1 MRTTFKRNDAK
12 KFFIF
17 GVVSTIM
24 LCTAQPLGQ
33 AVQADTYSIDPADIV
48 DWNTDGNELS
58 MCLSDGSECYAYKQ
72 EDCFTVKKR
81 DYLPLK
87 DIADVRVVKNGFYII
102 DSNGEEYYIAKNEE
116 K

>member
-1 MRTTFKRNDAK
+1 MGITMLMIISVFAVGTM
-12 KFFIF
+12 F
-17 GVVSTIM
+17 GNPVK
-24 LCTAQPLGQ
+24 ANN
-33 AVQADTYSIDPADIV
+33 TYMIDPADII

-58 MCLSDGSECYAYKQ
+58 MCLSDGSEFYAYKQ
-72 EDCFTVKKR
+72 EDCFTVIKH

-87 DIADVRVVKNGFYII
+87 DIADVRVVKNSFYII

>member
-1 MRTTFKRNDAK
+1 MK
-12 KFFIF
+12 KKLMGITMLMIISVFAVGTMF
-17 GVVSTIM
+17 GNPVK
-24 LCTAQPLGQ
+24 ANN
-33 AVQADTYSIDPADIV
+33 TYMIDPADII

-58 MCLSDGSECYAYKQ
+58 MCLSNGSECYAYKQ

-102 DSNGEEYYIAKNEE
+102 DSNGEECYIAKNEE

>member
-1 MRTTFKRNDAK
+1 MK
-12 KFFIF
+12 KNLI
-17 GVVSTIM
+17 GITM
-24 LCTAQPLGQ
+24 LMIIS
-33 AVQADTYSIDPADIV
+33 AVAVGTMIWNPVKANTSYMIDPADII

-81 DYLPLK
+81 DYLALK
-87 DIADVRVVKNGFYII
+87 DITDVRVVKNGFYII
-102 DSNGEEYYIAKNEE
+102 DSNGEEYYFTKSEE